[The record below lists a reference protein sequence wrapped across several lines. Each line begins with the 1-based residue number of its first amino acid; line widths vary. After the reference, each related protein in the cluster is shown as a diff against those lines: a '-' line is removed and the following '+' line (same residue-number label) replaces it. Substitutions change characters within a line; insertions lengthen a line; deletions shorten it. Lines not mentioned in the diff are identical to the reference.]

1 VVWLVVTIAY
11 LWNVRSTGRAG
22 TELLDATFAPFTALL
37 FILPMILGVAWS
49 ATDETSG
56 RTVFFVGLVL
66 TMLLG
71 GWMTGQWIIS
81 DLRLVQWHPGYFLPT
96 VAGGFIASTGCATLG
111 HDSLAR
117 AMFGYGA
124 ICWFAL
130 GSIILARLL
139 VETSL
144 PPGLTPTIAIEVAPP
159 VVAGS
164 AWLEI
169 NGHHIDTMI
178 LFLAGYA
185 LLMVVTQVRLF
196 PVYARLPFA
205 PGWWAFSFSYAAAV
219 AFSIRL
225 LALGHPVHE
234 RLLVL
239 CLLCLVTVA
248 VAALVARTVAG
259 LLAGTFLPRATAP
272 AVAPTAQPSPTS

>member
-1 VVWLVVTIAY
+1 
-11 LWNVRSTGRAG
+11 
-22 TELLDATFAPFTALL
+22 L

-49 ATDETSG
+49 TTHETSG
-56 RTVFFVGLVL
+56 RIVFFIGLLL
-66 TMLLG
+66 TVLLG

-96 VAGGFIASTGCATLG
+96 VAGGFIASAGCAALG

-117 AMFGYGA
+117 VMFGYGA

-130 GSIILARLL
+130 GSIILARLF
-139 VETSL
+139 VEASL
-144 PPGLTPTIAIEVAPP
+144 PPALTPTLAIEVAPP
-159 VVAGS
+159 VVAGN

-169 NGHHIDTMI
+169 NGHQIDTLI
-178 LFLAGYA
+178 LFLGGYA
-185 LLMVVTQVRLF
+185 LLMVVTQLRLI

-225 LALGHPVHE
+225 LHLDQPDHE

-239 CLLCLVTVA
+239 GLLFLITAA
-248 VAALVARTVAG
+248 VAALVVRTLVGLVAG
-259 LLAGTFLPRATAP
+259 TLLPRAATP
-272 AVAPTAQPSPTS
+272 AAR